1 MRVVVGLL
9 LLSLLVPSRAAAD
22 GVDYRAS
29 QSPVKD
35 QNPRGTCAAFAIAAA
50 LETKPGVPS
59 DLSEQF
65 LYALVKKTQLDREV
79 YHRAFSFPPA
89 LKEGDGLTE
98 YSTWFSIF
106 GAPHDRYLPY
116 SAHLMKASSATP
128 TDLERFLVLA
138 QVTPDAVRAIGEA
151 YGKYGIG
158 KFELLD
164 RTAVQDVERLKWML
178 RAGTVAIP
186 VGYTIHGATWSLQQ
200 TGLGRPDPKKPV
212 FTPQEMELFA
222 PAGTPAAGKWLTY
235 REAVLE
241 TGSKGRELVTEVRA
255 GRWQA
260 RILDTTKDAYGG
272 HAMTIV
278 GFDDRGFLLK
288 NSWSPQWGDGGYA
301 IVSYDFH
308 RLYASQ
314 GLLVTE
320 ARLKIPSL
328 DPFARKKVLAD
339 SELHLKLQPVDRP
352 LGRRVNIS
360 GYSMSMRDASV
371 DAVQYALHGKTAA
384 GTWTLVR
391 TYLVDASKPGPAA
404 DATRASGF
412 AIELAG
418 EELATLERTY
428 AELRIE
434 AAYAF
439 DPLIS
444 PAGVMSGVARALT
457 FGPFPAKLDKLVD
470 LTGR

>member
-1 MRVVVGLL
+1 MRALAAVLVTV
-9 LLSLLVPSRAAAD
+9 LVPGVAAAQS
-22 GVDYRAS
+22 VDHRGS

-50 LETKPGVPS
+50 LETKPGVPT

-65 LYALVKKTQLDREV
+65 LYALVKKTQLDREK
-79 YHRAFSFPPA
+79 YHRAFGLPTV
-89 LKEGDGLTE
+89 LDEGDGLQE

-116 SAHLMKASSATP
+116 TAQKMVAGSATP

-158 KFELLD
+158 KSELLGP
-164 RTAVQDVERLKWML
+164 TAVQDVERLKWLL
-178 RAGTVAIP
+178 RAGVVAIP
-186 VGYTIHGATWSLQQ
+186 VGYTIHGKTWSLQQ
-200 TGLGRPDPKKPV
+200 TGVGLPDPKRPV

-241 TGSKGRELVTEVRA
+241 VGSKGRDLVTEVRA
-255 GRWQA
+255 GRWQT

-288 NSWSPQWGDGGYA
+288 NSWSADWGDRGYA

-314 GLLVTE
+314 GLLITE
-320 ARLKIPSL
+320 ARVKIPSL
-328 DPFARKKVLAD
+328 DPFARKKLLAE
-339 SELHLKLQPVDRP
+339 SELRLKVQPIEKP
-352 LGRRVNIS
+352 LGRLLNIS
-360 GYSMSMRDASV
+360 GYSMAMRDASI
-371 DAVQYALHGKTAA
+371 DAVQYGLHGRDAA

-391 TYLVDASKPGPAA
+391 TFLVDASKPGT
-404 DATRASGF
+404 DALRASGF
-412 AIELAG
+412 PIELSG
-418 EELATLERTY
+418 PELAALESRY
-428 AELRIE
+428 VELRIE

-444 PAGVMSGVARALT
+444 PAGLITHGAARELT
-457 FGPFPAKLDKLVD
+457 FGPFPAKPTQLLDLV
-470 LTGR
+470 GR